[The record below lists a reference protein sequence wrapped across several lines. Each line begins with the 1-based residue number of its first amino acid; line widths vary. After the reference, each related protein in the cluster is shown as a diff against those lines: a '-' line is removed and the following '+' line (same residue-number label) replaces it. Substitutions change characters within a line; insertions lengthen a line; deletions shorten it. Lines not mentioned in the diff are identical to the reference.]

1 MTITRVLH
9 IEQDVNNAL
18 QIQVF
23 PFEADAILYSKSR
36 VLEAINR
43 LLGDE
48 YVIPPKHIDADGYIE
63 HFGHREEISSS
74 EWAWY
79 VYDGVCNT
87 IRGYIEEIAF
97 DVDAEGSSSTVC

>member
-1 MTITRVLH
+1 M
-9 IEQDVNNAL
+9 
-18 QIQVF
+18 F
-23 PFEADAILYSKSR
+23 PFEADALSYAKSR
-36 VLEAINR
+36 AQEAIKY